1 MSMNWYQIICVIGV
15 PGLIG
20 GLWAYIFAR
29 LKMLRMELQ
38 AIKSGTQAVLRNDLI
53 ELYEVYYHQGYAPIY
68 IKDNYENLYKQY
80 HALGANGVMDSYYN
94 QFMALPTERSE

>member
-1 MSMNWYQIICVIGV
+1 MTVYQIICVIGV

-29 LKMLRMELQ
+29 LKMLKIELQ

-80 HALGANGVMDSYYN
+80 HALGANGVMDSYYT
-94 QFMALPTERSE
+94 QFMALPTERSD

>member
-1 MSMNWYQIICVIGV
+1 MSWYQVICVIGV

-29 LKMLRMELQ
+29 LKMLRSELQ
-38 AIKSGTQAVLRNDLI
+38 AIKLGTQAVLRNSLI
-53 ELYEVYYHQGYAPIY
+53 ELYEIYYHQGFAPIY
-68 IKDNYENLYKQY
+68 VKDNYDNLYKQY